1 MNQTKNY
8 IEENGDKKEREIEKE
23 QEKTLQNIALNSKTL
38 SNGTYYHN
46 T

>member
-1 MNQTKNY
+1 MKLY
-8 IEENGDKKEREIEKE
+8 WVWKEEPEIEKE

-38 SNGTYYHN
+38 SKGTYYNN

>member
-1 MNQTKNY
+1 MEIKNC
-8 IEENGDKKEREIEKE
+8 EVVLSLKKEREIEKE

-38 SNGTYYHN
+38 SNGTYYNN

>member
-1 MNQTKNY
+1 MEIKNL
-8 IEENGDKKEREIEKE
+8 EAVLSLKKEREIEME

-38 SNGTYYHN
+38 SNGTYNNN